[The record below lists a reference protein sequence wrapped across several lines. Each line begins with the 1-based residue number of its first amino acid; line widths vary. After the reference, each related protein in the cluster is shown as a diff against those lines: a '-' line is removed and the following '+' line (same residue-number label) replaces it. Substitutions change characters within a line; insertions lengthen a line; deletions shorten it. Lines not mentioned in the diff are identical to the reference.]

1 MSDERDT
8 IPPSKPLW
16 FREAEEHLLGAVWHI
31 DASLR
36 AQLEEIGK
44 IMTRLDEQYERISD
58 GIIGA
63 YTKLDRMEV
72 RLGTLEARVTLLE
85 EEKGE

>member
-8 IPPSKPLW
+8 IPPSKPEW
-16 FREAEEHLLGAVWHI
+16 FRDAEESILGAVWHI

-36 AQLEEIGK
+36 AQLENIGK

-63 YTKLDRMEV
+63 YTKLDRMDARV
-72 RLGTLEARVTLLE
+72 GALEARMTLLE
-85 EEKGE
+85 GAKGE